1 VQTSTTS
8 AAILAGGRAS
18 RFGGQD
24 KCRLIVDGRSIIIR
38 QVEILQRVAS
48 EVIVIGP
55 DPARFAD
62 LGLPV
67 HPDRVANAG
76 AIGGVYTALD
86 AAAGDSVLVVA
97 CDLPFLDAGLL
108 GRLVTLA
115 ATADGAWVH
124 GPRGI
129 EPLLACYRQSA
140 RERIRQRI
148 DAGHRQLT
156 QLGAV
161 LHMAEL
167 AEPEL
172 HAFGSPERLLLN
184 INSPAE
190 YARVQYPAS

>member
-1 VQTSTTS
+1 MKTPTT

-24 KCRLIVDGRSIIIR
+24 KSRLIVDGQSIIIR

-48 EVIVIGP
+48 DVIVISH

-67 HPDRVANAG
+67 YPDRVANAG
-76 AIGGVYTALD
+76 AMGGVYTALE
-86 AAAGDSVLVVA
+86 AAPGDSVLVVA

-148 DAGHRQLT
+148 ESGQRQLI
-156 QLGAV
+156 QLGSV
-161 LHMAEL
+161 LDMAEL
-167 AEPEL
+167 TESEL
-172 HAFGSPERLLLN
+172 RSFGSPERLLLN
-184 INSPAE
+184 VNSPAE